1 MFSGSSQAIQRVLE
15 LPERIRSS
23 PAVQLALA
31 VSRAH
36 MERNPV
42 RLLRLAQRLDF
53 IQVCAV
59 HRHLLPCRRD
69 LLLLYSHGHS
79 SRNCRYP
86 LQRLSRLLFLK
97 DALAAELC
105 QVCGV
110 NVTEEWVNFSKSSF
124 TDAPSGDLQ
133 CRRMHEPL
141 DDERWNCS
149 AGSVIHGCVWNLYT
163 LLFICTVCFST
174 FYFLG
179 HVCVF

>member
-1 MFSGSSQAIQRVLE
+1 MLSGSTHAIQHVLE

-36 MERNPV
+36 TERNPV
-42 RLLRLAQRLDF
+42 RLLRLTQRLDF

-86 LQRLSRLLFLK
+86 LQRLARLLFLK
-97 DALAAELC
+97 DPLAAELC
-105 QVCGV
+105 QVYGV
-110 NVTEEWVNFSKSSF
+110 NVSGEWVNFSKSSF
-124 TDAPSGDLQ
+124 TEAPCGDLQ
-133 CRRMHEPL
+133 CRRTHEPV
-141 DDERWNCS
+141 DDEQWNSS
-149 AGSVIHGCVWNLYT
+149 AGSVIHGCA
-163 LLFICTVCFST
+163 
-174 FYFLG
+174 
-179 HVCVF
+179 